1 MKKTE
6 IWEGILLL
14 ISAVMLLPI
23 WLAYTGTIQFP
34 PPIFT
39 LLEFLLYPL
48 LIVLAVI
55 LVRRIRRLVMAF
67 RKNNN
72 RSDTS

>member
-6 IWEGILLL
+6 IWEGIFLL
-14 ISAVMLLPI
+14 ISAVLLLPI
-23 WLAYTGTIQFP
+23 WLARTGTIQFS
-34 PPIFT
+34 PPIFK
-39 LLEFLLYPL
+39 LLDFLLYPL

-72 RSDTS
+72 RPGTS